1 MDMDEIRIATAQ
13 FQTRNGDKAFNLSRM
28 EALTAMAA
36 DQGAR
41 VVTFHELCVTSY
53 SFLRKLGR
61 DEIMDLAE
69 TVPEGESIQKLAEMA
84 KRYDVA
90 VLGGLVEKEGEKLY
104 NTYVCVTGEGVVA
117 RYRKLHPFISPHLS
131 AGDRYEVFDLLGW
144 RCGILICY
152 DNNVIENV
160 RATTLLGARLI
171 FMPHVTGCTPS
182 PMPGRG
188 WVDRKLWDNREKD
201 PVTIREEFD
210 GPKGRGWLMR
220 WLPARAY
227 DNGIYAVFSNPIG
240 PDDDQLKNGNSM
252 VLDPYGEVLAECRSL
267 GDEVV
272 VARCTPEKLQ
282 LAGGYRY
289 LRARRPEL
297 YGRILAGKHD
307 PSTRVTWMEQGEP
320 GPEE

>member
-1 MDMDEIRIATAQ
+1 MDEIRIATAQ

-28 EALTAMAA
+28 QALTARAA
-36 DQGAR
+36 DLGAR
-41 VVTFHELCVTSY
+41 AVTFHELSVTSY
-53 SFLRKLGR
+53 SFLRKLER
-61 DEIMDLAE
+61 DEIMALAE
-69 TVPEGESIQKLAEMA
+69 SVPEGESVQKMAEMA

-104 NTYVCVTGEGVVA
+104 NTYVCVTGDGVVA

-188 WVDRKLWDNREKD
+188 WVDRDLWDNREKD

-227 DNGIYAVFSNPIG
+227 DNGVYAVFSNPIG

-272 VARCTPEKLQ
+272 VARCTPDKLQ

-307 PSTRVTWMEQGEP
+307 PATRVTWMEKGEP